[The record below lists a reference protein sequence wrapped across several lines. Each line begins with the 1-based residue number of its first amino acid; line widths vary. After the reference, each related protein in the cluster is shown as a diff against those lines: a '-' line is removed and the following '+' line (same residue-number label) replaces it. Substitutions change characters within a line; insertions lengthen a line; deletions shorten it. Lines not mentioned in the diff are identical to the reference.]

1 MKSRQLYFFAI
12 LLWTVTGCGPERG
25 LIPRTHDGRVPDVIN
40 IAAMLDSTQS
50 HKKLITLTWAYDSV
64 RYGTDREAANL
75 RDWEVFR
82 SFNDTSFF
90 QSRGRTFFPT
100 FSDSSNEIQPG
111 ARDSVVVLYKVYPS
125 GYLHDNIQFTGKP
138 SDIVTVIVKNN

>member
-1 MKSRQLYFFAI
+1 MKFWQTCFLAAFSWVAA
-12 LLWTVTGCGPERG
+12 GCGPERG
-25 LIPRTHDGRVPDVIN
+25 LIPNTHDGRVPDVIDFS
-40 IAAMLDSTQS
+40 AQLDSTQS
-50 HKKLITLTWAYDSV
+50 HKRLITLTWAYDTV
-64 RYGTDREAANL
+64 RYGTDREQANL

-100 FSDSSNEIQPG
+100 FSDSSNEIQLG

-125 GYLHDNIQFTGKP
+125 GYTHDKIQFTGKP
-138 SDIVTVIVKNN
+138 SDIVIVTIKKN